1 MNLKGLSCAAAAA
14 AAVAPG
20 GPAPAAAAAAA
31 APAAAAAAAAV
42 AAVAV
47 ADAFG
52 SGSLLINSCSA
63 LVTASRRGCL
73 PPLLR
78 HRAMPIRWCFG
89 GAIGCS

>member
-1 MNLKGLSCAAAAA
+1 MNLNGLSCAAAA

-31 APAAAAAAAAV
+31 TAAAAAAV

-52 SGSLLINSCSA
+52 SGSLLINRFSA
-63 LVTASRRGCL
+63 PVTASRRGCL

-89 GAIGCS
+89 GAIE

>member
-1 MNLKGLSCAAAAA
+1 MNLNGLSCAAVAA

-20 GPAPAAAAAAA
+20 GPAPAAAV
-31 APAAAAAAAAV
+31 PAAVAAVAV

-89 GAIGCS
+89 GAIG

>member
-1 MNLKGLSCAAAAA
+1 MNLNCLSCAAAAAA

-20 GPAPAAAAAAA
+20 GPAPAAAV
-31 APAAAAAAAAV
+31 PAAV

-52 SGSLLINSCSA
+52 SVSLLINSCSA

-89 GAIGCS
+89 GALG

>member
-1 MNLKGLSCAAAAA
+1 MNLNCLSCAAAAA

-20 GPAPAAAAAAA
+20 GPGPAPAAAAGAAS
-31 APAAAAAAAAV
+31 AAAV
-42 AAVAV
+42 AAFAV
-47 ADAFG
+47 ADAFF
-52 SGSLLINSCSA
+52 SGSLLINSFSA

-89 GAIGCS
+89 GAIG